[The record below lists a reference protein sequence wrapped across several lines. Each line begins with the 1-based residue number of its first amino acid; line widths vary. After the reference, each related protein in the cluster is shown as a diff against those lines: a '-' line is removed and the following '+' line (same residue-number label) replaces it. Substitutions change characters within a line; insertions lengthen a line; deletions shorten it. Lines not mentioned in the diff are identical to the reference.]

1 MASKLRIEFIRLR
14 DKDSAGPQNM
24 YDIPNQAPVTKAING
39 TALTGAGRATVPA
52 TVNGFTKFH
61 ARLCSDVECIV
72 SFAPSGD
79 AGTSYDASA
88 AEESGIWVPALTPV
102 LVPVTPGMLISA
114 ATGLAF
120 A

>member
-1 MASKLRIEFIRLR
+1 MASKLRIEWVRLR
-14 DKDSAGPQNM
+14 NRDSNGIQNM
-24 YDIPNQAPVTKAING
+24 DAVPNTTPVTKAING
-39 TALTGAGRATVPA
+39 TALTGAGRALVPA
-52 TVNGFTKFH
+52 SANGHTRFH

-72 SFAPSGD
+72 SVAPAGD

-88 AEESGIWVPALTPV
+88 AEETGVWVPANTPV
-102 LVPVTPGMLISA
+102 LIPVTPGQLISA